1 MYKKHK
7 AWNEVCLF
15 IKRHRTICI
24 LCVFCV
30 FLIVKFSQ
38 IPAPKWFPP
47 IFQWVMIC
55 PQIGTVSFEC
65 LSLLNNLCLAFIA
78 SIIVYIIVEYIP
90 ERKKAYKSFSL
101 SKGDFN
107 ALYEQMSKLIHMY
120 MHEVGVQDPENQV
133 DLEQLSGMRD
143 LKIND
148 QIRKCRINCISN
160 GKKVSKSIGYSLYSD
175 SLECYNKLVKSIRS
189 IKGDFYSA
197 YLDSD
202 IIDITYKIENNYF
215 FIILSYGSLI
225 YNNDISKVNFL
236 GLDKAFLE
244 FINVHLSINKYNI
257 NKVTYSF
264 SALSDQEFEEEM
276 ESILFCLSRGIY
288 KHLSETKVERFTN
301 EIISFQPTELRKR
314 KSEGVLLEMLVYYDA
329 SLIKQRYILEAA
341 LKIAKYV
348 LHNETDYLSAVY
360 AFLNLAQIKKR
371 LHTLSDKDLRLLRK
385 IKQKKSLDKKIIV
398 ASAILC
404 EDYKYAKEVF
414 DEFSETDKNVFIQFP
429 IYHLWKNPPIKA
441 NPTPMSF
448 IFQEL

>member
-1 MYKKHK
+1 MYNKHK
-7 AWNEVCLF
+7 VLMEIGLF
-15 IKRHRTICI
+15 IKRHLVICI
-24 LCVFCV
+24 LCAICMLVV
-30 FLIVKFSQ
+30 LKFSQ
-38 IPAPKWFPP
+38 IPTPNWLFP
-47 IFQWVMIC
+47 FVRRLFLC
-55 PQIGTVSFEC
+55 PQEHSTAYEW
-65 LSLLNNLCLAFIA
+65 LSLLNSISLAFIV
-78 SIIVYIIVEYIP
+78 SIIVYVIVEYVP

-101 SKGDFN
+101 LKGDFDV
-107 ALYEQMSKLIHMY
+107 LYNQMSKLIYMY
-120 MHEVGVQDPENQV
+120 MYEVGIQIPEDQV
-133 DLEQLSGMRD
+133 DFAQLSGMRD

-160 GKKVSKSIGYSLYSD
+160 GKKVSNSIGYSIYSD
-175 SLECYNKLVKSIRS
+175 SLECYNKLEKAIGN
-189 IKGDFYSA
+189 IKGEVYSS

-202 IIDITYKIENNYF
+202 IFDILYKIEHNYF

-264 SALSDQEFEEEM
+264 SALSDQEFEEER
-276 ESILFCLSRGIY
+276 ESVLFYLSRGIY

-341 LKIAKYV
+341 LKIAKYT
-348 LHNETDYLSAVY
+348 LRNETNHINAVC

-385 IKQKKSLDKKIIV
+385 IKQKKTLDKRIIV

-404 EDYKYAKEVF
+404 EDYQYAKEVF
-414 DEFSETDKNVFIQFP
+414 EDFSEEEKDVFIQFP
-429 IYHLWKNPPIKA
+429 IYHLWKNPPVNA

-448 IFQEL
+448 IFHE